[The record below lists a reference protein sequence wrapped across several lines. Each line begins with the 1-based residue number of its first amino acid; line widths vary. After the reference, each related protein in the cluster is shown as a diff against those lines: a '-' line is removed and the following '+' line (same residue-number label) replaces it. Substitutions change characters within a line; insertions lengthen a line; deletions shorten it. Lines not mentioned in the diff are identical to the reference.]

1 MAKWSLEPLT
11 PQPDVKKYLQRGFA
25 CVWYLQELVVALPVD
40 SDADVDGDDGEYDAR
55 QCNGGELVD
64 KCHADVH
71 DQRHHQQQARAVHS
85 EVVVHDFG
93 VLGEVAE
100 YRQPRCHV
108 RLQKTRREKI

>member
-1 MAKWSLEPLT
+1 
-11 PQPDVKKYLQRGFA
+11 
-25 CVWYLQELVVALPVD
+25 VWYLQELVVALPVD
-40 SDADVDGDDGEYDAR
+40 SNADVDGDDGEYDAR

-64 KCHADVH
+64 ERHADVH

-108 RLQKTRREKI
+108 RLQKTHREKI